1 MASLI
6 LFLFLYLD
14 YVSAF
19 ASNTVV
25 ESEEYQ
31 FTNVNPKCERIR
43 IKMCADIQYNMT
55 IYPNLL
61 KHTKQE
67 EAESDIEQYEMLV
80 NVQCSPDIKFFLCTI
95 FTPVCTILNEPIP
108 PCRHLC
114 YSAKNGCETIMR
126 KFGYPWP
133 EIFDCEKL
141 PHHKDAMCVGENN
154 NDELEEDKNKNL
166 DISQINELKE
176 VKKVLECPHAMK
188 VLGSHS
194 HFLFIANQTLEQC
207 SLPCHND
214 GLVPTFFT
222 AHIRHYLK
230 LWTGAWAVTCC
241 VCCLFTI
248 FTFLVD
254 LKRYEFPERAI
265 LFMAFSY
272 FMVSSVYMI
281 GLVTG
286 DQLSCATQSATKQPL
301 VTQGNENF
309 WCSAL
314 ALAHFYFSFAGS
326 LWWLILCFS
335 WFLVTT
341 LKWGEVPVG
350 QVFSSYFNAF
360 AWILPLFGVIFLIIF
375 GGIDGDVFTGICS
388 VGNLQPSF
396 LFNFSVLPQILL
408 IVAGLIFFSSGFVSI
423 LRIRSYIKCNRFVT
437 NKFEN
442 AEASEKLGRI
452 MLRITCFS
460 LLYVLPMFVSC
471 YCSYYQ
477 TINMEAW
484 LTNWYSTRC
493 LHAQRAVFGFTQQ
506 RDYCPITDQ
515 IELENQPGPL
525 LFFLKYLA
533 NFTVGIACAVWTLNG
548 KTVVIY
554 GEFMSRL
561 CMGKEN
567 NRGRPTRLPTR
578 VH

>member
-14 YVSAF
+14 YVSTF
-19 ASNTVV
+19 SSNTVV

-31 FTNVNPKCERIR
+31 FTNVNPKCEKIR

-67 EAESDIEQYEMLV
+67 EAESDIEQLRKYEMLV

-154 NDELEEDKNKNL
+154 NNELDEDKSKNL
-166 DISQINELKE
+166 DITQINELKE
-176 VKKVLECPHAMK
+176 VKKLLECPHAMK
-188 VLGSHS
+188 VLGSHR

-272 FMVSSVYMI
+272 FMVSSVYMV

-301 VTQGNENF
+301 GNENF

-360 AWILPLFGVIFLIIF
+360 AWLLPLFGVIFLIIF

-396 LFNFSVLPQILL
+396 LFNFNVLPQILL

-460 LLYVLPMFVSC
+460 LLYVLPMFVS
-471 YCSYYQ
+471 S
-477 TINMEAW
+477 
-484 LTNWYSTRC
+484 
-493 LHAQRAVFGFTQQ
+493 QRAVFGFTQQ

>member
-1 MASLI
+1 MALSI
-6 LFLFLYLD
+6 LFLFIYL
-14 YVSAF
+14 
-19 ASNTVV
+19 SNTNAFTSNTIV

-31 FTNVNPKCERIR
+31 FTNVNPKCERIK
-43 IKMCADIQYNMT
+43 IEMCADIPYNMT

-67 EAESDIEQYEMLV
+67 EAEVDIKQYEMLV
-80 NVQCSPDIKFFLCTI
+80 KVQCSPDFKFFLCTI

-114 YSAKNGCETIMR
+114 YSAKNGCETLMR
-126 KFGYPWP
+126 KFGYQWP
-133 EIFDCEKL
+133 EIFDCEKF
-141 PHHKDAMCVGENN
+141 PHNKEMCVGENTN
-154 NDELEEDKNKNL
+154 NELEEDKSKSFDN
-166 DISQINELKE
+166 SQIVENNGVALKL
-176 VKKVLECPHAMK
+176 LECPHAMK
-188 VLGSHS
+188 VLGTHRHS
-194 HFLFIANQTLEQC
+194 LVIANQTLEQC

-265 LFMAFSY
+265 LFMACSY
-272 FMVSSVYMI
+272 FMVSSVYMV

-301 VTQGNENF
+301 VTQGNENL

-314 ALAHFYFSFAGS
+314 AVAHFYFSFAGS

-360 AWILPLFGVIFLIIF
+360 AWLLPLFGVAFLLIF

-388 VGNLQPSF
+388 VGNLQPNF
-396 LFNFSVLPQILL
+396 LFYLNVLPQALL
-408 IVAGLIFFSSGFVSI
+408 IVIGLIFFSSGFVSI
-423 LRIRSYIKCNRFVT
+423 LRIRSYIKCNQFIT

-452 MLRITCFS
+452 MLRISCFS
-460 LLYVLPMFVSC
+460 FLYGLPMFISC

-477 TINMEAW
+477 TINMEKW

-506 RDYCPITDQ
+506 RDYCPIEDG
-515 IELENQPGPL
+515 IGLENQPAPI

-554 GEFMSRL
+554 GEFISRL
-561 CMGKEN
+561 CMRED
-567 NRGRPTRLPTR
+567 RGRPTRLSTR